1 VCDFVPPH
9 ASNPFDDTFEIKSQ
23 CCNISALPRVT
34 VGEQG
39 SREGRL
45 EGAMV
50 MCQKR
55 EVQIE
60 DLRNHGLEAVMTL
73 KRVLACGAKVS
84 PDPKRAGFY
93 EVESRST
100 VYYIYAPR
108 LNGKV
113 TLLATWPRERELV
126 HSGAAA

>member
-1 VCDFVPPH
+1 VPVH
-9 ASNPFDDTFEIKSQ
+9 ASNPLDEIFGIKLQ
-23 CCNISALPRVT
+23 RCNIIGLPGVT
-34 VGEQG
+34 VGEQ
-39 SREGRL
+39 SEPRL

-50 MCQKR
+50 TCQKR

-73 KRVLACGAKVS
+73 KRVLSCGAKVT

-113 TLLATWPRERELV
+113 TLLATWPREKELA
-126 HSGAAA
+126 HSSAAA

>member
-1 VCDFVPPH
+1 MLVP

-23 CCNISALPRVT
+23 GCNIWTLPGVS
-34 VGEQG
+34 VGEQRE
-39 SREGRL
+39 SRERRM
-45 EGAMV
+45 EGAM
-50 MCQKR
+50 MPCQKR
-55 EVQIE
+55 DLQIE
-60 DLRNHGLEAVMTL
+60 DLRSHGLEAVMTL
-73 KRVLACGAKVS
+73 KRVLTCGAKVS

-113 TLLATWPRERELV
+113 TLLATWPRESELA

>member
-1 VCDFVPPH
+1 VLQH
-9 ASNPFDDTFEIKSQ
+9 FDVAGGITS
-23 CCNISALPRVT
+23 
-34 VGEQG
+34 
-39 SREGRL
+39 EGKQRL

-50 MCQKR
+50 SCQKR

-73 KRVLACGAKVS
+73 KRVLSCGAKVT

-108 LNGKV
+108 LNRKV
-113 TLLATWPRERELV
+113 TLLATWPRANELM